1 LWPVV
6 SLTLLGL
13 VTAAAV
19 TYSLALRMDRQAV
32 VEKRK
37 MIDGAIRAQ
46 IAGLEQTVPDYARW
60 DEAVLHLYGRI
71 DPVWVANNLST
82 TYATFV
88 LDPVGR
94 PIFTYPRPPG
104 WKGPE
109 IRADAPEMRRAFKAL
124 ASRFPFNLRVRSG
137 EPIKP
142 AYSFAKV
149 DGNAV
154 LLGLAPIVPFTAQMP
169 VIRPMRYLAF
179 ARHLDRALL
188 ADWERAYAVEDLRWM
203 AGSRVGP
210 DRNAKIISD
219 VDGRTIGHLEWEKPR
234 PGVGAIRALA
244 PWLVLAALLFV
255 GLGGLLASLTTRTA
269 RVLANQ
275 QRAAERAA
283 DSLHEKTEDLTA
295 AHQRMTAALAQS
307 KAALTDAERARAE
320 AASSAARE
328 AEARRAQAS
337 SVRDA
342 SRSLAD
348 DLRRS
353 LDELVQDLLRAAD
366 ELDRDSVRAL
376 VTIDDRLQDTRATAE
391 RSRSSAA
398 IVRGVV
404 TDVTSLAVG
413 VDVIASAAV
422 ASQAVVREASERAKR
437 ARANNDRLVAGV
449 NGIGEAARQ
458 IADLAAKTN
467 LLALNATIEAAR
479 AGAAGQGFSV
489 VAAEVKSLASATA
502 RLTEDIGER
511 LEGISAAA
519 QASVALVHGTDDAM
533 TEVISRAVEISE
545 VVEKQRASGRS
556 VVASSACIERDAE
569 AVTEALGEI
578 TASFASV
585 AASTR
590 SIRNTGAEVRARADQ
605 LRHEFERLVDR
616 LQVA

>member
-1 LWPVV
+1 
-6 SLTLLGL
+6 
-13 VTAAAV
+13 
-19 TYSLALRMDRQAV
+19 
-32 VEKRK
+32 
-37 MIDGAIRAQ
+37 
-46 IAGLEQTVPDYARW
+46 
-60 DEAVLHLYGRI
+60 
-71 DPVWVANNLST
+71 
-82 TYATFV
+82 
-88 LDPVGR
+88 
-94 PIFTYPRPPG
+94 
-104 WKGPE
+104 
-109 IRADAPEMRRAFKAL
+109 
-124 ASRFPFNLRVRSG
+124 
-137 EPIKP
+137 
-142 AYSFAKV
+142 
-149 DGNAV
+149 
-154 LLGLAPIVPFTAQMP
+154 
-169 VIRPMRYLAF
+169 
-179 ARHLDRALL
+179 
-188 ADWERAYAVEDLRWM
+188 
-203 AGSRVGP
+203 
-210 DRNAKIISD
+210 
-219 VDGRTIGHLEWEKPR
+219 
-234 PGVGAIRALA
+234 
-244 PWLVLAALLFV
+244 V
-255 GLGGLLASLTTRTA
+255 GLGGLLASLTMRTA
-269 RVLANQ
+269 RVLAD
-275 QRAAERAA
+275 QRSAAERAA

-376 VTIDDRLQDTRATAE
+376 VTLDDRLQDTKATAE

-556 VVASSACIERDAE
+556 VVASSGRIERDAE

-585 AASTR
+585 ATSTR